1 MNLDQRT
8 TTRILNIFKE
18 FDKVEKVILFGSR
31 AKGTAKVGSDIDLA
45 LVGKGISFKDL
56 CRMGAR
62 LEDLDL
68 PNKIDLVEYNSITN
82 PELKFHIERVGIE
95 LQSLKLHENTVSESQ
110 IESFSPIPRFEGVE
124 MNLQTYLNHKFKE
137 PGYKYE
143 WNNGILEASEK
154 LKFSEQ
160 KIINNILNQFQ
171 KTGSFQKGDRLM
183 IEVECYLS
191 NINKVKIPDICLL
204 RKYQIDHCD
213 DKTIYQTP
221 EFIIEII
228 SKSNSG
234 NEIASKINDYFSSGV
249 KVVWNIY
256 PELKEVIIFN
266 SHDEIRKC
274 VQSNICEAEEVIPDF
289 RITVNEIF

>member
-1 MNLDQRT
+1 M
-8 TTRILNIFKE
+8 
-18 FDKVEKVILFGSR
+18 ILFVP
-31 AKGTAKVGSDIDLA
+31 K
-45 LVGKGISFKDL
+45 
-56 CRMGAR
+56 
-62 LEDLDL
+62 
-68 PNKIDLVEYNSITN
+68 
-82 PELKFHIERVGIE
+82 
-95 LQSLKLHENTVSESQ
+95 SESQ

-171 KTGSFQKGDRLM
+171 KTGSFQIGDRLM

-234 NEIASKINDYFSSGV
+234 NEIARKINDYFSSGV

-256 PELKEVIIFN
+256 PELKEVIIYN
-266 SHDEIRKC
+266 SHNEIRKC
-274 VQSNICEAEEVIPDF
+274 VQSNICDAEEVIPDF
-289 RITVNEIF
+289 KITVNEIF

>member
-95 LQSLKLHENTVSESQ
+95 LQSLKFHEEKTQSSSIV
-110 IESFSPIPRFEGVE
+110 
-124 MNLQTYLNHKFKE
+124 LN
-137 PGYKYE
+137 
-143 WNNGILEASEK
+143 
-154 LKFSEQ
+154 
-160 KIINNILNQFQ
+160 KI
-171 KTGSFQKGDRLM
+171 
-183 IEVECYLS
+183 
-191 NINKVKIPDICLL
+191 
-204 RKYQIDHCD
+204 
-213 DKTIYQTP
+213 
-221 EFIIEII
+221 
-228 SKSNSG
+228 
-234 NEIASKINDYFSSGV
+234 
-249 KVVWNIY
+249 
-256 PELKEVIIFN
+256 
-266 SHDEIRKC
+266 
-274 VQSNICEAEEVIPDF
+274 
-289 RITVNEIF
+289 